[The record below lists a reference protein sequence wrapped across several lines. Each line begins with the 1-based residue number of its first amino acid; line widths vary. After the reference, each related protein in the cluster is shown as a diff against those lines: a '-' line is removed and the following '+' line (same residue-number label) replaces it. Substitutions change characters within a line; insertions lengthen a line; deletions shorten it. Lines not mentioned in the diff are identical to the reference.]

1 MIADRSSLNAAA
13 SIATSINVFDV
24 HYCRG
29 PGSPIHTWRGD
40 VDFAKQQIAVTQHH
54 AQMKYE
60 QAMSFYRSTC
70 GSTLTHRQSIIRMVV
85 EAYHQFAMYPSRLQ
99 FSAMV
104 PGRHENNCTT
114 AYEIFSIERIMKSW
128 RFYLSVLLKRLLS
141 HLDADPQAY
150 PTCVRLMALHG
161 IYDAST
167 PVKAH
172 YIVTQKGC
180 CTSKQ
185 LEVHFDAVEA
195 SRKKQTY

>member
-1 MIADRSSLNAAA
+1 M
-13 SIATSINVFDV
+13 
-24 HYCRG
+24 
-29 PGSPIHTWRGD
+29 
-40 VDFAKQQIAVTQHH
+40 TQCH
-54 AQMKYE
+54 AQVKYE

-85 EAYHQFAMYPSRLQ
+85 EAYHQFAMYPSR
-99 FSAMV
+99 FHSSSAMV
-104 PGRHENNCTT
+104 TGRHKN
-114 AYEIFSIERIMKSW
+114 ADAVYETSIEQRSTKSW